1 MASSLPP
8 LIFFTVFFVL
18 QSLSAVADHH
28 VTRSRFKPPHFSPLF
43 FSSSSQNVTSPPTR
57 YFEVRKPPV
66 PDFPTAQRPCS
77 HRVLHHDFGYT
88 YAKPPVL
95 ANYTVPSHCPS
106 REFSKIVLE
115 FKSTCQGRQFDRIF
129 GVWLDGVEI
138 LRSCTAEPRAN
149 GIVWS
154 VEKDVTRYHSM
165 LVKNETQIL
174 AVYLGNLVDKTYT
187 GVYHVDVIFHYYP
200 IERNPRDSS
209 SVLSSG
215 YSSPQADMILP
226 VSRNLPL
233 NDGLWFEIVNSN
245 DSKYKEFEIPRNV
258 YRAVLEVYVSFHEN
272 DEFWYGNL
280 PNDFV
285 KAKNLSAAGNGPF
298 REVVVSLDEKT
309 AGAVWPFPVV
319 FTGGINP
326 LLWRPITAI
335 GSFDLPSY
343 DIEIT
348 PFLGS
353 LLDGKSHKLGF
364 SVTNALNVWYIDA
377 NLHLWLDQEKEIVE
391 GKVLE
396 ISKSSLDISSVSDF
410 KGVNGNFTTKAKR
423 SITSTGL
430 VKSSHGDI
438 ITKANQEFSYV
449 NTMVLGKDG
458 NLQIIDQLIQADD
471 RINAKKGSR
480 EIHAAKSIKSFPFY
494 LYSDSLKQ
502 QDDTSL
508 EIANVTMGF
517 NEEKSES
524 NNGLR
529 RKSKLENKQEGQGVM
544 VVKNNLV
551 VDGYGGTQQVYNY
564 VGSDQCYFRN
574 ISSFNY
580 TILYDKLETVCKK
593 NTLKLPPRL
602 EHLIRQPFLA

>member
-8 LIFFTVFFVL
+8 LIFFFFA
-18 QSLSAVADHH
+18 LSAVADHQ
-28 VTRSRFKPPHFSPLF
+28 SRLKPPHFSPLF
-43 FSSSSQNVTSPPTR
+43 FTPPTQNVTSSPTR
-57 YFEVRKPPV
+57 YFEVKKPQV
-66 PDFPTAQRPCS
+66 PNLPTSQPPCS
-77 HRVLHHDFGYT
+77 HRILHHEFGYT

-95 ANYTVPSHCPS
+95 ANYTLPSHCPS
-106 REFSKIVLE
+106 QDFSKIVLE

-138 LRSCTAEPRAN
+138 LRSCTAEPRQN

-154 VEKDVTRYHSM
+154 VEKDVTKYHSL
-165 LVKNETQIL
+165 LVKNQTQIL
-174 AVYLGNLVDKTYT
+174 SVYLGNLIDKTYT

-200 IERNPRDSS
+200 LETNLRDSS
-209 SVLSSG
+209 SSGYG

-226 VSRNLPL
+226 ISRNLPL

-245 DSKYKEFEIPRNV
+245 ESKYKEFEIPRNV

-285 KAKNLSAAGNGPF
+285 TANNLSGTGNGPF
-298 REVVVSLDEKT
+298 REVVVSLDENI

-326 LLWRPITAI
+326 LLWRPISAI

-353 LLDGKSHKLGF
+353 LLDGKSHKVGF

-377 NLHLWLDQEKEIVE
+377 NLHLWLDQEREIVD

-396 ISKSSLDISSVSDF
+396 ISRSSLKISSDSEF
-410 KGVNGNFTTKAKR
+410 KGLNGNFTTKAKR
-423 SITSTGL
+423 SITAVGL

-438 ITKANQEFSYV
+438 ITNANQEFSYE
-449 NTMVLGKDG
+449 NTMVLGKNA

-471 RINAKKGSR
+471 RVHAKRASR
-480 EIHAAKSIKSFPFY
+480 DIYVAKSIKSFPFY
-494 LYSDSLKQ
+494 LHSDSLEQ
-502 QDDTSL
+502 RNNTSL
-508 EIANVTMGF
+508 EVSNVTMGF
-517 NEEKSES
+517 NEEISQS
-524 NNGLR
+524 DSGLMR
-529 RKSKLENKQEGQGVM
+529 ILKSKLENKQEGQGVM

-551 VDGYGGTQQVYNY
+551 TSGYGSTQQVYNY

-593 NTLKLPPRL
+593 KTLKMPPRL
-602 EHLIRQPFLA
+602 EHLTRQPLLA